1 MAEAI
6 EAVDEPEE
14 EECPKCP
21 PPGAPAWMATFAD
34 MATLLMAF
42 FVLILSFAEFNT
54 PKFKQIS
61 GSLQNAFG
69 VQRVVPVVEQPKGTT
84 VISLEFSPSPSPSV
98 TNEITQETTE
108 LERPELEIKTD
119 DDEAP
124 EGADVGRDGT
134 TEGAGGQ
141 QDSAAEGQSG
151 AQSGAQ
157 ADGQSDAQSAAQ
169 AEAMDAADLARA
181 LDQAIQ
187 SGEVSVEM
195 AGENV
200 VINFPSENTEQKDL
214 PSLIEET
221 LQALAE
227 ARQASG
233 QAESEV
239 LFGGLEQQLAELAA
253 AARQPETSLG
263 QAELDRL
270 EQQQAEAQ
278 ARADRA
284 AVAKDLL
291 TVALRQELGEG
302 LVEVEQQDGK
312 VLVTVGAGG
321 AFSSGSADLT
331 EAARDIMSRVAFA
344 AMGDSSTIV
353 VAGHTDNVPIRGGVF
368 RDNWDLAAARAAS
381 VVQSIEATGLVQ
393 PSRMQAVSYGETQPV
408 DSNESDDG
416 RERNRRIEI
425 SIEY

>member
-6 EAVDEPEE
+6 AAVEEPEE

-69 VQRVVPVVEQPKGTT
+69 VQRVIPVVEQPKGTT
-84 VISLEFSPSPSPSV
+84 VISMEFSPSPSPSV
-98 TNEITQETTE
+98 TNEMTQQTTE
-108 LERPELEIKTD
+108 LERPELEVETNED
-119 DDEAP
+119 VAP
-124 EGADVGRDGT
+124 EGGDDGQDGT
-134 TEGAGGQ
+134 TEGSGGEQ
-141 QDSAAEGQSG
+141 ESVPEEQTG
-151 AQSGAQ
+151 AQS
-157 ADGQSDAQSAAQ
+157 DTLDAT
-169 AEAMDAADLARA
+169 ELARA

-187 SGEVSVEM
+187 SGEVSIEM

-200 VINFPSENTEQKDL
+200 VINFPSDDTTQKDL

-233 QAESEV
+233 KADSEV

-253 AARQPETSLG
+253 AARQPETNLG
-263 QAELDRL
+263 QAELERL
-270 EQQQAEAQ
+270 EQEQAEAQ
-278 ARADRA
+278 ESADRA
-284 AVAKDLL
+284 SIAKDML

-302 LVEVEQQDGK
+302 LVEVEQIEGK
-312 VLVTVGAGG
+312 VVVTVGAGG
-321 AFSSGSADLT
+321 AFPSGSADLT
-331 EAARDIMSRVAFA
+331 AAARDIMSRIAFA
-344 AMGDSSTIV
+344 AMDDESTIV
-353 VAGHTDNVPIRGGVF
+353 VAGHTDDVPISGVF
-368 RDNWDLAAARAAS
+368 RDNWDLAAARSAS

-393 PSRMQAVSYGETQPV
+393 PGRMQAVSFGETQPV
-408 DSNESDDG
+408 DTNDTAEG